1 MPSRYINPYT
11 DFGFKKL
18 FGEEANKD
26 LLIDF
31 LNAVL
36 PAENR
41 VADLTFR
48 NSEQLPDNIV
58 DRKAIFDI
66 ACVGGHNES
75 FTVEMQKAKQLYF
88 KDRALFYSS
97 FPIQWQAQKGDWN
110 FRLNPVFL
118 VAVLDFEYDEHEER
132 RKLYRVVTLKDQDG
146 DPFLET
152 LKMIFLQ
159 MPLFRL
165 QEPELVTQK
174 DKWLFFLKN
183 LESFDDIPAILREPV
198 FEKAFNT
205 AEYLKYPPA
214 VQEAYQRDLM
224 IYRDN
229 RNVLETARLEGLTEG
244 EAKGRAKGLAE
255 GRAEGL
261 ASVARNL
268 KRKGMSVSDIADAT
282 GLPVGAIER
291 LS

>member
-1 MPSRYINPYT
+1 MSRYINPYT

-36 PAENR
+36 PPENR

-66 ACVGGHNES
+66 ACTGDHGES
-75 FTVEMQKAKQLYF
+75 FTVEMQKAKELWF
-88 KDRALFYSS
+88 KDRALFYAS
-97 FPIQWQAQKGDWN
+97 FPIQRQAQKGDWN
-110 FRLNPVFL
+110 FKLNPVFL

-132 RKLYRVVTLKDQDG
+132 RKLYRLVTLKDQDG
-146 DPFLET
+146 DEFSET

-159 MPLFRL
+159 MPLFQL
-165 QEPELVTQK
+165 QESALATQK

-183 LESFDDIPAILREPV
+183 LESFDDIPSILREPV
-198 FEKAFNT
+198 FEKAFSA
-205 AEYLKYPPA
+205 AEYYKYSPK

-229 RNVLETARLEGLTEG
+229 RNVLETARIEGIAEG
-244 EAKGRAKGLAE
+244 EAKGKAEGLAE
-255 GRAEGL
+255 GKAE
-261 ASVARNL
+261 VAANL
-268 KRKGMSVSDIADAT
+268 KRKGMSVSDIADVT
-282 GLPVGAIER
+282 GLSVSDIER
-291 LS
+291 LL